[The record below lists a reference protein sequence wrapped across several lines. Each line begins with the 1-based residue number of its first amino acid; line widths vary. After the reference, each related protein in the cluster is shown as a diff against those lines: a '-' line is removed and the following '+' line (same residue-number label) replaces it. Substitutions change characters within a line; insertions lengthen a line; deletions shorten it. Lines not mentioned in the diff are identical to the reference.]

1 MRVGQPPG
9 QLPIW
14 GDIGGLIGGV
24 DHHAGPGAPR
34 LFHIFYRGIVYR
46 HFAALPALGEPGGQ
60 LGSLLDA
67 GQVGLPPLGPQDD
80 VGAVDLLGVEP
91 QVALESLLG
100 SEQVVLGVVF
110 AHGDT
115 QAGGGAELHG
125 LRGHPLAPV
134 SGFGGAAEISGVGEL
149 LADLLEVPLSLRQSD
164 GLQHAVQVVQVPP
177 AFL

>member
-1 MRVGQPPG
+1 M
-9 QLPIW
+9 
-14 GDIGGLIGGV
+14 
-24 DHHAGPGAPR
+24 
-34 LFHIFYRGIVYR
+34 
-46 HFAALPALGEPGGQ
+46 
-60 LGSLLDA
+60 
-67 GQVGLPPLGPQDD
+67 
-80 VGAVDLLGVEP
+80 GAVDLLGVEP

>member
-1 MRVGQPPG
+1 MAENIATR
-9 QLPIW
+9 
-14 GDIGGLIGGV
+14 
-24 DHHAGPGAPR
+24 
-34 LFHIFYRGIVYR
+34 
-46 HFAALPALGEPGGQ
+46 AAYGEALAALGEPGGQ